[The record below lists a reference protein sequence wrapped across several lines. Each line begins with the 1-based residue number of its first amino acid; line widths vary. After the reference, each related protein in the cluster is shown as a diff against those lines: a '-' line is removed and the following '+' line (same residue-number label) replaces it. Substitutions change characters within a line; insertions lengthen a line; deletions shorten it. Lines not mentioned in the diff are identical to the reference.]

1 MKYLIYLTFV
11 ISFNTIYS
19 QELKL
24 VGDINKIGSSYPAML
39 TVFENNLFFTA
50 NDWVHGPELW
60 KCDTLNHLELIDMD
74 TLSSSNPSEAK
85 VVNNKLCFIAGKCH
99 YDSIDE
105 SYSCTHKKLWT
116 YDVNGTFD
124 SIPDSSYIFSYFN
137 NFYKY
142 KNLLLFFKVDNN
154 YVYLWKYDGVNKP
167 EKIFEYKI
175 QALEYTRLGGV
186 VCNNTFY
193 FFPSAYQL
201 WKYDGVNKPEIAIDF
216 LKDAREVIYG
226 NLTAYKNMLY
236 FVGSEPNYNS
246 QIFKYDLIHLPS
258 IAFPNTKYLESWPG
272 DLMVF
277 HDKLFFGVEHG
288 IHGRDLW
295 EYNGTDSAIR
305 VNDIYPNENFTQPG
319 DFHIFHNTLY
329 FSAKDSTH
337 GMELWKYDDVNQ
349 PAMVVDINSG
359 PESSDPNRLVNF
371 NNKLYFSAD
380 DGIHGQ
386 ELWMLSDN
394 QTINKVK
401 RQSNIPITIFPNPTT
416 GQFTISFGSS
426 PIQKSL
432 VEICDLQ
439 GKQLLSETF
448 CNTTT
453 ATIDLAGYPKTIYLI
468 RLSLNGE
475 IIEKKISLQ

>member
-1 MKYLIYLTFV
+1 
-11 ISFNTIYS
+11 
-19 QELKL
+19 
-24 VGDINKIGSSYPAML
+24 
-39 TVFENNLFFTA
+39 
-50 NDWVHGPELW
+50 
-60 KCDTLNHLELIDMD
+60 
-74 TLSSSNPSEAK
+74 
-85 VVNNKLCFIAGKCH
+85 
-99 YDSIDE
+99 
-105 SYSCTHKKLWT
+105 
-116 YDVNGTFD
+116 
-124 SIPDSSYIFSYFN
+124 
-137 NFYKY
+137 
-142 KNLLLFFKVDNN
+142 
-154 YVYLWKYDGVNKP
+154 
-167 EKIFEYKI
+167 
-175 QALEYTRLGGV
+175 
-186 VCNNTFY
+186 
-193 FFPSAYQL
+193 
-201 WKYDGVNKPEIAIDF
+201 
-216 LKDAREVIYG
+216 
-226 NLTAYKNMLY
+226 
-236 FVGSEPNYNS
+236 
-246 QIFKYDLIHLPS
+246 
-258 IAFPNTKYLESWPG
+258 
-272 DLMVF
+272 MVF

-426 PIQKSL
+426 PIQKAL
-432 VEICDLQ
+432 IELCDLQ
-439 GKQLLSETF
+439 GKQLLSKTF
-448 CNTTT
+448 HKATT
-453 ATIDLAGYPKTIYLI
+453 ATIDLTGLPKTMYLV